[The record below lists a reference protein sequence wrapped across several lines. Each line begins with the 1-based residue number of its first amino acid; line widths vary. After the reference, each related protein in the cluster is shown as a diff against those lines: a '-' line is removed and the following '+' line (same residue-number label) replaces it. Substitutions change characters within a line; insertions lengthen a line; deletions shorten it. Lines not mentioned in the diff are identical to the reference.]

1 MNISRTIKDLGW
13 KVIDHLPFKMH
24 YYVLFVKEKKRLPR
38 LLRPKDYSDFI
49 FQDNFFGR
57 HNAHAFLADKYEVRN
72 YVEERGLGD
81 NLPKLYG
88 VWDNAD
94 KINFDNLPNQFA
106 IKCNHSCA
114 TNIIVFDK
122 STLDI
127 VATKNQLNRWLMMR
141 HPIFFEQHYYHIK
154 PLIIC
159 EELIKDNADGNFPKD
174 YKIHCVNGKPVYIQ
188 CCFER
193 TKQNAGKRVIYS
205 PEWKNLHFILND
217 DHYSD
222 EECDKPKH
230 LHEMLEYAPILSK
243 GLDYAR
249 IDFYDTD
256 EKPLFGEITLTP
268 MGGWLSYFKQEA
280 LDLMGREI
288 RANKERINARK
299 YK

>member
-1 MNISRTIKDLGW
+1 MQMSISKKIKDLGW
-13 KVIDHLPFKMH
+13 RVIDHLPFKMH
-24 YYVLFVKEKKRLPR
+24 YYLLFVTEKKRLPR

-49 FQDNFFGR
+49 FRDNFFGR

-72 YVEERGLGD
+72 YVEERGLGN

-88 VWDNAD
+88 IWDNAD
-94 KINFDNLPNQFA
+94 KINFAKLPNQFA

-122 STLDI
+122 SILDI
-127 VATKNQLNRWLMMR
+127 DATKKQLNKWLMMK

-174 YKIHCVNGKPVYIQ
+174 YKIHCVNGKPIYIQ

-193 TKQNAGKRVIYS
+193 TKQSAGKRVLYS
-205 PEWKNLHFILND
+205 PDWKNLHFILND

-230 LHEMLEYAPILSK
+230 LHEMLEYASVLSK
-243 GLDYAR
+243 GLDYVR

-256 EKPLFGEITLTP
+256 EKPLFGEMTLTP

-288 RANKERINARK
+288 RANKRK
-299 YK
+299 N